1 MKKKFIALSTLFLL
15 GGGTSLFLTGCQKDY
30 DGQLEILRN
39 QIKNG
44 AVSLEQLEAK
54 ITLIQTQITTLE
66 EALKQAETNQKN
78 EIQKLIDQL
87 NAVKAELTAKT
98 SELQGQIDEAKTD
111 IQTLKDRIT
120 AAEQEFNNKLLEISQ
135 RIDQVDSKLNMLDG
149 RIAKLEEQL
158 ESIQG
163 KQDAVDATIQGLQKE
178 IEELKN
184 RPQTPDMTDKVNQLQ
199 QAVEALQQIS
209 QDLGQKV
216 INLDQLI
223 SQVREA
229 AEKKDAQLEQLI
241 QKSAQDIANVQID
254 LNNKILRVS
263 NKVID
268 LSVSVKYLTGQV
280 EALNLKY
287 NALDGKVLKL
297 QMAFNT
303 EIEKIWKAIKET
315 DSKEEIKNLQEKLT
329 QLEKQQNEFAEEV
342 KKGLEIV
349 LSQQK
354 VLGTRVEQLEAS
366 VTKYGDILKDF
377 QDQLDTLQKDVAGL
391 SQWKDAFEVSYTKT
405 INEIKEQLKNLPDGG
420 DTSALK
426 EQLTK
431 MQEELLAQSE
441 KLDLA
446 LKNQDEFSRALI
458 EFREEMNNRL
468 LAIELNYKDVLRR
481 MGVAES
487 KINTLANFTVT
498 LQQDLSKLNTNLG
511 QLTEKV
517 TQQETEI
524 AELKDRLNKL
534 EGQPTGFITKEEVQD
549 MLRQYQDKV
558 AETLQVVVDQLK
570 EKPNKTEVEKM
581 IKDANQQLQ
590 SQIDTMKGDID
601 KMKARISALE
611 EKVAALLKRVQS
623 MQLVPDYSNGSVK
636 LSKILGANHSY
647 QMTLKVKVDPENCIE
662 EIAKNKQFITI
673 NSQPVIPVRAAQ
685 NLPVFT
691 VTSVANL
698 GNGFMEVTAT
708 ANYAITNDTN
718 DQDLPFQ
725 VSVVLSDK
733 NNNRATGFAAVRFSA
748 SPVEDA
754 NSVYNF
760 FKGNQEV
767 ETSQSPAVDAFQ
779 QPQELHCLA
788 SKQNFEGAQV
798 TQITKSHS
806 VLGEL
811 SATSPAGTTGY
822 NVRYKLAVI
831 YTPQNKIDPMMASYI
846 GVNEIGEITMLQDL
860 RPGAGTTTSLEGY
873 KVVVELQAYKG
884 NTLYGKS
891 SYACVELVME

>member
-315 DSKEEIKNLQEKLT
+315 DSKEEITKLQEKLT

-377 QDQLDTLQKDVAGL
+377 QGQLDTLQKDVAGL

-446 LKNQDEFSRALI
+446 LKNQDEFSRALF

-524 AELKDRLNKL
+524 VELKDRLNKL

-570 EKPNKTEVEKM
+570 EKPNKNEVEQM
-581 IKDANQQLQ
+581 IQDANQ
-590 SQIDTMKGDID
+590 QIDTMKTEIMDIKRKIAVLGKD
-601 KMKARISALE
+601 IAD
-611 EKVAALLKRVQS
+611 LLIRVQS
-623 MQLVPDYSNGSVK
+623 MQLIPDYSDGLVK
-636 LSKILGANHSY
+636 LVKLPGSNNEY
-647 QMTLKVKVDPENCIE
+647 QLTLKVKVNPEYCINDIVE
-662 EIAKNKQFITI
+662 KQHFITV

-685 NLPVFT
+685 SLPLFKV
-691 VTSVANL
+691 SSAKNL
-698 GNGFMEVTAT
+698 GNGIMEVTAT
-708 ANYAITNDTN
+708 ANNITITDGKV
-718 DQDLPFQ
+718 LPFQ
-725 VSVVLSDK
+725 VSVVLSDY
-733 NNNRATGFAAVRFSA
+733 NNDRTTDFAAVRYSA
-748 SPVEDA
+748 SAKD
-754 NSVYNF
+754 S
-760 FKGNQEV
+760 
-767 ETSQSPAVDAFQ
+767 D
-779 QPQELHCLA
+779 
-788 SKQNFEGAQV
+788 
-798 TQITKSHS
+798 
-806 VLGEL
+806 
-811 SATSPAGTTGY
+811 
-822 NVRYKLAVI
+822 
-831 YTPQNKIDPMMASYI
+831 
-846 GVNEIGEITMLQDL
+846 
-860 RPGAGTTTSLEGY
+860 
-873 KVVVELQAYKG
+873 QA
-884 NTLYGKS
+884 
-891 SYACVELVME
+891 

>member
-1 MKKKFIALSTLFLL
+1 M
-15 GGGTSLFLTGCQKDY
+15 TGCQKDY

-426 EQLTK
+426 DQLTK

-570 EKPNKTEVEKM
+570 EKPNKTEVEQM
-581 IKDANQQLQ
+581 IKDANQQ
-590 SQIDTMKGDID
+590 IDTMKTEIMDIKRKITVLGKD
-601 KMKARISALE
+601 IAD
-611 EKVAALLKRVQS
+611 LLIRVQS
-623 MQLVPDYSNGSVK
+623 MQLIPDYSDGLVK
-636 LSKILGANHSY
+636 LVKLPGSNNEY
-647 QMTLKVKVDPENCIE
+647 QLTLKVKVNPEYCINDIVE
-662 EIAKNKQFITI
+662 KQHFITV

-685 NLPVFT
+685 SLPLFKV
-691 VTSVANL
+691 SSAKNL
-698 GNGFMEVTAT
+698 GNGIMEVTAT
-708 ANYAITNDTN
+708 ANNITITDGKV
-718 DQDLPFQ
+718 LPFQ
-725 VSVVLSDK
+725 VSVVLSDY
-733 NNNRATGFAAVRFSA
+733 NNDRTTDFAAVRYSA
-748 SPVEDA
+748 SAKD
-754 NSVYNF
+754 S
-760 FKGNQEV
+760 
-767 ETSQSPAVDAFQ
+767 D
-779 QPQELHCLA
+779 
-788 SKQNFEGAQV
+788 
-798 TQITKSHS
+798 
-806 VLGEL
+806 
-811 SATSPAGTTGY
+811 
-822 NVRYKLAVI
+822 
-831 YTPQNKIDPMMASYI
+831 
-846 GVNEIGEITMLQDL
+846 
-860 RPGAGTTTSLEGY
+860 
-873 KVVVELQAYKG
+873 QA
-884 NTLYGKS
+884 
-891 SYACVELVME
+891 